1 MASSSSPSFSLYPF
15 PSLSSPSH
23 KSSSFFLPKPQNLT
37 FLPLQLSSSSTKPL
51 QLTPASK
58 LDQETTFFDNADP
71 TETPSFDPPQPP
83 EDYVPPPSFAD
94 LPPETDDE
102 IAAAYEEIYGPAY
115 SGESVLGNDVYALDA
130 RLKRGGSSL
139 GRRKREKA
147 ADGFEERVVQV
158 RRVTKVVK
166 GGKKMSFRAIVVVGN
181 KEGMVGVGV
190 GKAKEVVD
198 AIAKSSTNARRN
210 IVNVPMTKYLTFPH
224 R

>member
-1 MASSSSPSFSLYPF
+1 MASSLSLTPFTSLSF
-15 PSLSSPSH
+15 PSY
-23 KSSSFFLPKPQNLT
+23 KSSILKPQNLT
-37 FLPLQLSSSSTKPL
+37 LFPLQLFSTKPK
-51 QLTPASK
+51 QSISASK
-58 LDQETTFFDNADP
+58 LDKETTFFNNIDP
-71 TETPSFDPPQPP
+71 TEITTFDPPQPP
-83 EDYVPPPSFAD
+83 EDYIPPPAFDD
-94 LPPETDDE
+94 LPPETEDE

-115 SGESVLGNDVYALDA
+115 SGESVLGNDIYALDA
-130 RLKRGGSSL
+130 KLKKSGSSL
-139 GRRKREKA
+139 GRKKREKVV
-147 ADGFEERVVQV
+147 DGFEERVVQV

-181 KEGMVGVGV
+181 KEGQVGVGV